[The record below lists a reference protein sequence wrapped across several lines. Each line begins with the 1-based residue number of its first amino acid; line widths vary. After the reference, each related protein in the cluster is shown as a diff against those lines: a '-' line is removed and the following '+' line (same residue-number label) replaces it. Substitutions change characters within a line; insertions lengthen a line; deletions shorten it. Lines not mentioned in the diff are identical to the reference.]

1 MFTVYS
7 LVNGADIVR
16 YRTSESAIILIFI
29 IINYCST
36 THVDVDS
43 GKQLTELE
51 DGRWAADQLAVLK
64 QRANNQSRHDN
75 VSQVDGGRHI

>member
-7 LVNGADIVR
+7 LVNGGYIVR
-16 YRTSESAIILIFI
+16 YITSESANILIFI

-36 THVDVDS
+36 AHVDVDS

-51 DGRWAADQLAVLK
+51 DEL
-64 QRANNQSRHDN
+64 
-75 VSQVDGGRHI
+75 